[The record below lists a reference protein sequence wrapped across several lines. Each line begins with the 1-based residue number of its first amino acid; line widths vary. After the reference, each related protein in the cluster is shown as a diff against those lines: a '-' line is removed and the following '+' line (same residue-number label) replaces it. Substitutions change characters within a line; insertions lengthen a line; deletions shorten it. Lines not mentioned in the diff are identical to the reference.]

1 MKISIYSDL
10 HNEFSK
16 FIPPIS
22 SQNTDMVILAGDID
36 KGDQGILWARQ
47 QWPRQYIIYVAGNH
61 EFYRNER
68 NDVLRSLRTAANEH
82 NVYFLEN
89 DEIIIEGI
97 RFIGCPLWTD
107 FKLYGDTLQQ
117 ECMQEARIGLN
128 DFLVTIY
135 ISSRKCIRSVQQV
148 VFIFKAKIV

>member
-22 SQNTDMVILAGDID
+22 SQSTDLVILAGDID

-47 QWPRQYIIYVAGNH
+47 QWPTQMIIYVAGNH
-61 EFYRNER
+61 EFYRQER

-89 DEIIIEGI
+89 DEIMIEGI
-97 RFIGCPLWTD
+97 RF
-107 FKLYGDTLQQ
+107 
-117 ECMQEARIGLN
+117 
-128 DFLVTIY
+128 
-135 ISSRKCIRSVQQV
+135 VQ
-148 VFIFKAKIV
+148 